1 VLVESGQVGAST
13 AAHPITSVPVL
24 VGLLRYLQLI
34 MVRGHG
40 ESPTDL
46 VLSDSGMVTTLVFF
60 AMAFAYL
67 IYF

>member
-1 VLVESGQVGAST
+1 
-13 AAHPITSVPVL
+13 VPVS

-34 MVRGHG
+34 MVYGHG

-46 VLSDSGMVTTLVFF
+46 VLSDMGMLGVHALFGMT
-60 AMAFAYL
+60 FAYL